1 MHRSIVI
8 TLCQKITGLL
18 SALTHKHFALLV
30 AGLLSSFIADAQ
42 HEATLW
48 QDLSEDNLSDIPD
61 GLLIGRVSYRRGIRI
76 SESVLQTLIDSQR
89 FSIETAPG
97 TQRTVSKVNDSSFL
111 NGDRSWVARGV
122 GDESL
127 VLTLSKSLLLAS
139 AQVDGI
145 KYKIT
150 AVPDPDEDQFIG
162 WITHTAAE
170 TGALGIDNGA
180 YVPQREPS
188 YPEPAGVL
196 ALTGNDVSIE
206 QSLSSEFAVIGDQVT
221 VSVAVTNN
229 TSSALSDVSVSIYF
243 ILDDAE
249 LIDSSP
255 ACAVDAS
262 GPQTI
267 LSCAISSL
275 APAATTS
282 FEYTVETT
290 ANSYPQLASG
300 VFVGDAFG
308 QRARDDAFIFV
319 VKDTLADSDAD
330 GISDVNEELLGTDPQ
345 NSTSNVSA
353 DFIAQTDLLFFY
365 SEKFLESIGDISP
378 ETHINQLVEVTNNYY
393 ANSGALVRFRP
404 VFYGF
409 ADFDTGNDLRRV
421 MDAMNDATGVFSE
434 LPELREKVGADI
446 TVFIDGL
453 FPGGGACG
461 LGTLPGAGFEGEI
474 FHPLLAD
481 GDLLSSLYNA
491 GFPAE
496 GGAGCDDLTLAHEL
510 GHNHG
515 LAHSRREPD
524 ALGTYSWSFGHGVD
538 GSFATIMATPDD
550 YPGSVELP
558 LFSNP
563 LLNDCNGL
571 TCGVDRADTEQSADA
586 VFTIN
591 QTRVPISTYRKPKIL
606 PITSL
611 GQEGS
616 NLILYGSASR
626 SEDLNTPVSSFGPND
641 SIDVRATLLIPSEHQ
656 GIAGETYIVISV
668 EGIGLFYRSADGG
681 YHAWSGDLGT
691 LQSYAAT
698 QPLNF
703 REELIA
709 FNDFTPS
716 SVGLSSANLTV
727 YFAYAVPGTDVFVY
741 STTGIQLTIE

>member
-1 MHRSIVI
+1 MSEIRPI
-8 TLCQKITGLL
+8 LL
-18 SALTHKHFALLV
+18 NKYTFAHAALIFPWLL
-30 AGLLSSFIADAQ
+30 GSLIAHAQ
-42 HEATLW
+42 PAPALW
-48 QDLSEDNLSDIPD
+48 QDLSDNSLSDIPER
-61 GLLIGRVSYRRGIRI
+61 LLTGRVSYRRGIRI
-76 SESVLQTLIDSQR
+76 SGSVLQLLTDLER

-97 TQRTVSKVNDSSFL
+97 TQRAVSKVNESSFL
-111 NGDRSWVARGV
+111 NGDRSWVARGA
-122 GDESL
+122 GNESL
-127 VLTLSKSLLLAS
+127 VLTLSKSLLLAT

-150 AVPDPDEDQFIG
+150 AVPDPDEDQYIG

-170 TGALGIDNGA
+170 TGALGIDEGA
-180 YVPQREPS
+180 FVPQQEPS
-188 YPEPAGVL
+188 YREPLGVL
-196 ALTGNDVSIE
+196 ALTNNDVSIE
-206 QSLSSEFAVIGDQVT
+206 QSLSSEFAVIGDRVT
-221 VSVAVTNN
+221 VSIAVKNN
-229 TSSALSDVSVSIYF
+229 KSSTLSNESVSVFF
-243 ILDDAE
+243 ILDDAD

-255 ACAVDAS
+255 ACAVDNS

-267 LSCAISSL
+267 LSCAINSL
-275 APAATTS
+275 APAATTI

-308 QRARDDAFIFV
+308 QRVRDDAFIFV
-319 VKDTLADSDAD
+319 VKDTLTDSDSD
-330 GISDVNEELLGTDPQ
+330 GISDVNEALLGTDPQ
-345 NSTSNVSA
+345 SSASSVGA

-365 SEKFLESIGDISP
+365 SQRFLESIGDISP
-378 ETHINQLVEVTNNYY
+378 ETHINQLVEITNTYY
-393 ANSGALVRFRP
+393 ADSGALVRFRP

-409 ADFDTGNDLRRV
+409 VNYDTGNDLNRV
-421 MDAMNDATGVFSE
+421 MDAMSDATGVFSE

-453 FPGGGACG
+453 FPGSGACG

-474 FHPLLAD
+474 FHPLLA
-481 GDLLSSLYNA
+481 GGELISSLYNA

-515 LAHSRREPD
+515 LAHSRREPG
-524 ALGTYSWSFGHGVD
+524 AFGTYSWSFGHGVD

-591 QTRVPISTYRKPKIL
+591 QTRVPISTHRKPKIL

-641 SIDVRATLLIPSEHQ
+641 SIDVRATLFIPSEHQ
-656 GIAGETYIVISV
+656 GITGETYVVISV
-668 EGIGLFYRSADGG
+668 EGTGLFYRSADGG

-698 QPLNF
+698 QPLKV

-716 SVGLSSANLTV
+716 SVGVSSANLTV

-741 STTGIQLTIE
+741 STTGIKLTIE

>member
-1 MHRSIVI
+1 MNQSTFTHVAL
-8 TLCQKITGLL
+8 TLVGLL
-18 SALTHKHFALLV
+18 VSP
-30 AGLLSSFIADAQ
+30 IAHAQ
-42 HEATLW
+42 PAPALW
-48 QDLSEDNLSDIPD
+48 QDLPENSLSVIPD
-61 GLLIGRVSYRRGIRI
+61 RLLIERVSYRRGIRI
-76 SESVLQTLIDSQR
+76 SGSILRLLTDSKR

-97 TQRTVSKVNDSSFL
+97 TQRTLSKVNDSSFL
-111 NGDRSWVARGV
+111 NGDRSWVARGA

-127 VLTLSKSLLLAS
+127 VLTLSKSILLAT

-150 AVPDPDEDQFIG
+150 AVPDPDEDQYIG

-170 TGALGIDNGA
+170 TGALGIDEGA
-180 YVPQREPS
+180 FVPQQQPS
-188 YPEPAGVL
+188 YLEPIGVL
-196 ALTGNDVSIE
+196 ALTGSDVSIE

-221 VSVAVTNN
+221 VSIAVTNN
-229 TSSALSDVSVSIYF
+229 TSRALSNESVSVFF

-255 ACAVDAS
+255 ACAEDNS

-300 VFVGDAFG
+300 VFVGRAFG
-308 QRARDDAFIFV
+308 QRVRDDAFIFV
-319 VKDTLADSDAD
+319 VKDTLKDSDSD
-330 GISDVNEELLGTDPQ
+330 GISDVNEALLGTDPQ
-345 NSTSNVSA
+345 NSASSVSA

-365 SEKFLESIGDISP
+365 SQKFLDSIGDISP
-378 ETHINQLVEVTNNYY
+378 ETHINQLVEITNTYY
-393 ANSGALVRFRP
+393 ADSGALIRFRP

-409 ADFDTGNDLRRV
+409 VDYDTGNDLNRV
-421 MDAMNDATGVFSE
+421 MDEMNDATGVFSE
-434 LPELREKVGADI
+434 LPELREEVGADI

-474 FHPLLAD
+474 FHPLLT
-481 GDLLSSLYNA
+481 GGELISSLYNA

-515 LAHSRREPD
+515 LAHSRREPG
-524 ALGTYSWSFGHGVD
+524 AQGTYSWSFGHGVD

-591 QTRVPISTYRKPKIL
+591 QTRVPVSTHREPKIL
-606 PITSL
+606 PVTSL
-611 GQEGS
+611 GQKGS
-616 NLILYGSASR
+616 NLILFGSASR
-626 SEDLNTPVSSFGPND
+626 SEDLNKPVSSFGPSD
-641 SIDVRATLLIPSEHQ
+641 SIDVRATLFIPSEHQ
-656 GIAGETYIVISV
+656 GINGETYVVISV

-691 LQSYAAT
+691 LQSYTAI
-698 QPLNF
+698 QPLNV

-716 SVGLSSANLTV
+716 SVGLSSANVTV
-727 YFAYAVPGTDVFVY
+727 YFAYAVPDTDVFVY
-741 STTGIQLTIE
+741 STTGIQFTIE

>member
-1 MHRSIVI
+1 MNKPTFTHV
-8 TLCQKITGLL
+8 
-18 SALTHKHFALLV
+18 ALIL
-30 AGLLSSFIADAQ
+30 AGLLVSPIAHAQ
-42 HEATLW
+42 PAPALW
-48 QDLSEDNLSDIPD
+48 QDLSENSLSVIPD
-61 GLLIGRVSYRRGIRI
+61 RLLTGRVSYRRGISI
-76 SESVLQTLIDSQR
+76 SGSTLRLLTDSER

-97 TQRTVSKVNDSSFL
+97 TQRTLSKVYDSSFL
-111 NGDRSWVARGV
+111 NGDRSWVARGA

-127 VLTLSKSLLLAS
+127 VLTLSKSLLLAT

-150 AVPDPDEDQFIG
+150 AVPDPDEDQYIG

-170 TGALGIDNGA
+170 TGALGIDDGA
-180 YVPQREPS
+180 FIPQREPS
-188 YPEPAGVL
+188 YREPAGVL
-196 ALTGNDVSIE
+196 ALTGSDVSIE

-221 VSVAVTNN
+221 VSIAVTNN
-229 TSSALSDVSVSIYF
+229 TPSALSNESVSVFF

-255 ACAVDAS
+255 ACAVDNS

-267 LSCAISSL
+267 LRCAISSL

-308 QRARDDAFIFV
+308 QRVRDDAFIFV
-319 VKDTLADSDAD
+319 VKDTLKDSDSD
-330 GISDVNEELLGTDPQ
+330 GISDVNEALLGTDPQ
-345 NSTSNVSA
+345 TSASSFSA

-365 SEKFLESIGDISP
+365 SQKFMDSIGDISP
-378 ETHINQLVEVTNNYY
+378 ETHINQLVEITNTYY
-393 ANSGALVRFRP
+393 ADSGALVRFRP

-409 ADFDTGNDLRRV
+409 VDYDTGNDLNRV
-421 MDAMNDATGVFSE
+421 MDAMSDATGVFSE
-434 LPELREKVGADI
+434 LPELREEVGADI

-474 FHPLLAD
+474 FHPLITGGELI
-481 GDLLSSLYNA
+481 SSLYNT

-515 LAHSRREPD
+515 LAHSRREPG
-524 ALGTYSWSFGHGVD
+524 AQGTYSWSFGHGVD

-591 QTRVPISTYRKPKIL
+591 QTRVPISTHREPKIL

-626 SEDLNTPVSSFGPND
+626 SEDLNTPASSFGPSD
-641 SIDVRATLLIPSEHQ
+641 SIDVRATLFIPSEHQ
-656 GIAGETYIVISV
+656 GINGETYIVISV

-691 LQSYAAT
+691 LQSYKAT
-698 QPLNF
+698 QPLNV

-716 SVGLSSANLTV
+716 SVGVSSANLTV

-741 STTGIQLTIE
+741 STTGIPFTIE

>member
-1 MHRSIVI
+1 MNKYTFAHAALIFPW
-8 TLCQKITGLL
+8 LL
-18 SALTHKHFALLV
+18 GSL
-30 AGLLSSFIADAQ
+30 IAHAQ
-42 HEATLW
+42 PAPALW
-48 QDLSEDNLSDIPD
+48 QDLSDNSLSDIPER
-61 GLLIGRVSYRRGIRI
+61 LLTGRVSYRRGIRI
-76 SESVLQTLIDSQR
+76 SGSVLQLLTDLER

-97 TQRTVSKVNDSSFL
+97 TQRAVSKVNESSFL
-111 NGDRSWVARGV
+111 NGDRSWVARGA
-122 GDESL
+122 GNESL
-127 VLTLSKSLLLAS
+127 VLTLSKSLLLAT

-150 AVPDPDEDQFIG
+150 AVPDPDEDQYIG

-170 TGALGIDNGA
+170 TGALGIDEGA
-180 YVPQREPS
+180 FVPQQEPS
-188 YPEPAGVL
+188 YREPLGVL
-196 ALTGNDVSIE
+196 ALTNNDVSIE
-206 QSLSSEFAVIGDQVT
+206 QSLSSEFAVIGDRVT
-221 VSVAVTNN
+221 VSIAVKNN
-229 TSSALSDVSVSIYF
+229 KSSTLSNESVSVFF
-243 ILDDAE
+243 ILDDAD

-255 ACAVDAS
+255 ACAVDNS

-267 LSCAISSL
+267 LSCAINSL

-308 QRARDDAFIFV
+308 QRVRDDAFIFV
-319 VKDTLADSDAD
+319 VKDTLTDSDSD
-330 GISDVNEELLGTDPQ
+330 GISDVNEALLGTDPQ
-345 NSTSNVSA
+345 SSASSVGA

-365 SEKFLESIGDISP
+365 SQRFLESIGDISP
-378 ETHINQLVEVTNNYY
+378 ETHINQLVEITNTYY
-393 ANSGALVRFRP
+393 ADSGALVRFRP

-409 ADFDTGNDLRRV
+409 VNYDTGNDLNRV
-421 MDAMNDATGVFSE
+421 MDAMSDATGVFSE

-453 FPGGGACG
+453 FPGSGACG

-474 FHPLLAD
+474 FHPLLA
-481 GDLLSSLYNA
+481 GGELISSLYNA

-515 LAHSRREPD
+515 LAHSRREPG
-524 ALGTYSWSFGHGVD
+524 AFGTYSWSFGHGVD

-591 QTRVPISTYRKPKIL
+591 QTRVPISTHRKPKIL

-641 SIDVRATLLIPSEHQ
+641 SIDVRATLFIPSEHQ
-656 GIAGETYIVISV
+656 GITGETYVVISV
-668 EGIGLFYRSADGG
+668 EGTGLFYRSADGG

-698 QPLNF
+698 QPLKV

-716 SVGLSSANLTV
+716 SVGVSSANLTV

-741 STTGIQLTIE
+741 STTGIKLTIE

>member
-1 MHRSIVI
+1 MNQSTFTHVAL
-8 TLCQKITGLL
+8 TLVGLL
-18 SALTHKHFALLV
+18 VSP
-30 AGLLSSFIADAQ
+30 IAHAQ
-42 HEATLW
+42 PAPALW
-48 QDLSEDNLSDIPD
+48 QDLPENSLSVIPD
-61 GLLIGRVSYRRGIRI
+61 RLLIERVSYRRGIRI
-76 SESVLQTLIDSQR
+76 SGSILRLLTDSKR

-97 TQRTVSKVNDSSFL
+97 TQRTLSKVNDSSFL
-111 NGDRSWVARGV
+111 NGDRSWVARGA

-127 VLTLSKSLLLAS
+127 VLTLSKSILLAT

-150 AVPDPDEDQFIG
+150 AVPDPDEDQYIG

-170 TGALGIDNGA
+170 NGALGIDEGA
-180 YVPQREPS
+180 FVPQQQPS
-188 YPEPAGVL
+188 YLEPIGVL
-196 ALTGNDVSIE
+196 ALTGSDVSIE

-221 VSVAVTNN
+221 VSIAVTNN
-229 TSSALSDVSVSIYF
+229 TSIALSDESVSVFF
-243 ILDDAE
+243 ILDDAG

-255 ACAVDAS
+255 ACAVDNS

-300 VFVGDAFG
+300 VFVGNAFG

-319 VKDTLADSDAD
+319 VKDTLKDSDSD
-330 GISDVNEELLGTDPQ
+330 GISDVNEALLGTDPQ
-345 NSTSNVSA
+345 NSASSVSA

-365 SEKFLESIGDISP
+365 SQKFLDSIGDISP
-378 ETHINQLVEVTNNYY
+378 ETHINQLVEITNTYY
-393 ANSGALVRFRP
+393 ADSGALIRFRP

-409 ADFDTGNDLRRV
+409 VDYDTGNDLNRV
-421 MDAMNDATGVFSE
+421 MDEMNDATGVFSE
-434 LPELREKVGADI
+434 LPELREEVGADI

-474 FHPLLAD
+474 FHPLLT
-481 GDLLSSLYNA
+481 GGELISSLYNA

-515 LAHSRREPD
+515 LAHSRREPG
-524 ALGTYSWSFGHGVD
+524 AQGTYSWSFGHGVD

-591 QTRVPISTYRKPKIL
+591 QTRVPVSTHREPKIL
-606 PITSL
+606 PVTSL
-611 GQEGS
+611 GQKGS
-616 NLILYGSASR
+616 NLILFGSASR
-626 SEDLNTPVSSFGPND
+626 SEDLNKPVSSFGPSD
-641 SIDVRATLLIPSEHQ
+641 SIDVRATLFIPSEHQ
-656 GIAGETYIVISV
+656 GINGETYVVISV

-691 LQSYAAT
+691 LQSYTAI
-698 QPLNF
+698 QPLNV

-716 SVGLSSANLTV
+716 SVGLSSANVTV
-727 YFAYAVPGTDVFVY
+727 YFAYAVPDTDVFVY
-741 STTGIQLTIE
+741 STTGIQFTIE

>member
-1 MHRSIVI
+1 MLNKYTFAHAALIFPW
-8 TLCQKITGLL
+8 LL
-18 SALTHKHFALLV
+18 GSL
-30 AGLLSSFIADAQ
+30 IAHAQ
-42 HEATLW
+42 PAPALW
-48 QDLSEDNLSDIPD
+48 QDLSDNSLSDIPER
-61 GLLIGRVSYRRGIRI
+61 LLTGRVSYRRGIRI
-76 SESVLQTLIDSQR
+76 SGSVLQLLTDLER

-97 TQRTVSKVNDSSFL
+97 TQRAVSKVNESSFL
-111 NGDRSWVARGV
+111 NGDRSWVARGA
-122 GDESL
+122 GNESL
-127 VLTLSKSLLLAS
+127 VLTLSKSLLLAT

-150 AVPDPDEDQFIG
+150 AVPDPDEDQYIG

-170 TGALGIDNGA
+170 TGALGIDEGA
-180 YVPQREPS
+180 FVPQQEPS
-188 YPEPAGVL
+188 YREPLGVL
-196 ALTGNDVSIE
+196 ALTNNDVSIE
-206 QSLSSEFAVIGDQVT
+206 QSLSSEFAVIGDRVT
-221 VSVAVTNN
+221 VSIAVKNN
-229 TSSALSDVSVSIYF
+229 KSSTLSNESVSVFF
-243 ILDDAE
+243 ILDDAD

-255 ACAVDAS
+255 ACAVDNS

-267 LSCAISSL
+267 LSCAINSL
-275 APAATTS
+275 APAATTI

-308 QRARDDAFIFV
+308 QRVRDDAFIFV
-319 VKDTLADSDAD
+319 VKDTLTDSDSD
-330 GISDVNEELLGTDPQ
+330 GISDVNEALLGTDPQ
-345 NSTSNVSA
+345 SSASSVGA

-365 SEKFLESIGDISP
+365 SQRFLESIGDISP
-378 ETHINQLVEVTNNYY
+378 ETHINQLVEITNTYY
-393 ANSGALVRFRP
+393 ADSGALVRFRP

-409 ADFDTGNDLRRV
+409 VNYDTGNDLNRV
-421 MDAMNDATGVFSE
+421 MDAMSDATGVFSE

-453 FPGGGACG
+453 FPGSGACG

-474 FHPLLAD
+474 FHPLLA
-481 GDLLSSLYNA
+481 GGELISSLYNA

-515 LAHSRREPD
+515 LAHSRREPG
-524 ALGTYSWSFGHGVD
+524 AFGTYSWSFGHGVD

-591 QTRVPISTYRKPKIL
+591 QTRVPISTHRKPKIL

-641 SIDVRATLLIPSEHQ
+641 SIDVRATLFIPSEHQ
-656 GIAGETYIVISV
+656 GITGETYVVISV
-668 EGIGLFYRSADGG
+668 EGTGLFYRSADGG

-698 QPLNF
+698 QPLKV

-716 SVGLSSANLTV
+716 SVGVSSANLTV

-741 STTGIQLTIE
+741 STTGIKLTIE

>member
-1 MHRSIVI
+1 MLNKYTFAHAALIFPW
-8 TLCQKITGLL
+8 LL
-18 SALTHKHFALLV
+18 GSL
-30 AGLLSSFIADAQ
+30 IAHAQ
-42 HEATLW
+42 PAPALW
-48 QDLSEDNLSDIPD
+48 QDLLDNSLSDIPD
-61 GLLIGRVSYRRGIRI
+61 RLLTGRVSYRRGIRI
-76 SESVLQTLIDSQR
+76 SGSVLQLLNDLER

-97 TQRTVSKVNDSSFL
+97 TQRTVSKVNESSFL
-111 NGDRSWVARGV
+111 NGDRSWVARGA
-122 GDESL
+122 GNESL
-127 VLTLSKSLLLAS
+127 VLTLSKSLLLAT

-150 AVPDPDEDQFIG
+150 AVPDPDEDQYIG

-170 TGALGIDNGA
+170 TGALGIDEGA
-180 YVPQREPS
+180 FVPQQEPS
-188 YPEPAGVL
+188 YREPLGVL
-196 ALTGNDVSIE
+196 ALTNNDVSIE
-206 QSLSSEFAVIGDQVT
+206 QSLSSEFAVIGDRVT
-221 VSVAVTNN
+221 VSIAVKNN
-229 TSSALSDVSVSIYF
+229 KSSTLSNESVSVFF
-243 ILDDAE
+243 ILDDAD

-255 ACAVDAS
+255 ACAVDNS

-267 LSCAISSL
+267 LSCAINSL
-275 APAATTS
+275 APAATTI

-308 QRARDDAFIFV
+308 QRVRDDAFIFV
-319 VKDTLADSDAD
+319 VKDTLTDSDSD
-330 GISDVNEELLGTDPQ
+330 GISDVNEALLGTDPQ
-345 NSTSNVSA
+345 SSASSVGA

-365 SEKFLESIGDISP
+365 SQRFLESIGDISP
-378 ETHINQLVEVTNNYY
+378 ETHINQLVEITNTYY
-393 ANSGALVRFRP
+393 ADSGALVRFRP

-409 ADFDTGNDLRRV
+409 VNYDTGNDLNRV
-421 MDAMNDATGVFSE
+421 MDAMSDATGVFSE

-453 FPGGGACG
+453 FPGSGACG

-474 FHPLLAD
+474 FHPLLA
-481 GDLLSSLYNA
+481 GGELISSLYNA

-496 GGAGCDDLTLAHEL
+496 GGAGCEDLTLAHEL

-515 LAHSRREPD
+515 VAHSRREPG
-524 ALGTYSWSFGHGVD
+524 AFGTYSWSFGHGVD

-591 QTRVPISTYRKPKIL
+591 QTRVPISTHRKPKIL

-641 SIDVRATLLIPSEHQ
+641 SIDVRATLFIPSEHQ
-656 GIAGETYIVISV
+656 GITGETYVVISV
-668 EGIGLFYRSADGG
+668 EGTGLFYRSADGG

-698 QPLNF
+698 QPLKV

-716 SVGLSSANLTV
+716 SVGVSSANLTV

-741 STTGIQLTIE
+741 STTGIKLTIE

>member
-1 MHRSIVI
+1 MNQSTFTHVAL
-8 TLCQKITGLL
+8 TLVGLL
-18 SALTHKHFALLV
+18 VSP
-30 AGLLSSFIADAQ
+30 IAHAQ
-42 HEATLW
+42 PAPALW
-48 QDLSEDNLSDIPD
+48 QDLPENSLSVIPD
-61 GLLIGRVSYRRGIRI
+61 RLLIERVSYRRGIRI
-76 SESVLQTLIDSQR
+76 SGSILRLLTDSKR

-97 TQRTVSKVNDSSFL
+97 TQRTLSKVNDSSFL
-111 NGDRSWVARGV
+111 NGDRSWVARGA

-127 VLTLSKSLLLAS
+127 VLTLSKSILLAT

-150 AVPDPDEDQFIG
+150 AVPDPDEDQYIG

-170 TGALGIDNGA
+170 TGALGIDEGA
-180 YVPQREPS
+180 FVPQQEPS
-188 YPEPAGVL
+188 YREPLGVL

-221 VSVAVTNN
+221 VSIAVTNN
-229 TSSALSDVSVSIYF
+229 TSRALSNESVSVFF

-255 ACAVDAS
+255 ACAEDNS

-290 ANSYPQLASG
+290 ENSYPQLASG

-308 QRARDDAFIFV
+308 QRVRDDAFIFV
-319 VKDTLADSDAD
+319 VKDTLKDSDSD
-330 GISDVNEELLGTDPQ
+330 GISDVNEALLGTDPQ
-345 NSTSNVSA
+345 NSASSVSA

-365 SEKFLESIGDISP
+365 SQKFLDSIGDISP
-378 ETHINQLVEVTNNYY
+378 ETHINQLVEITNTYY
-393 ANSGALVRFRP
+393 ADSGALIRFRP

-409 ADFDTGNDLRRV
+409 VDYDTGNDLNRV
-421 MDAMNDATGVFSE
+421 MDEMNDATGVFSE
-434 LPELREKVGADI
+434 LPELREEVGADI

-474 FHPLLAD
+474 FHPLLT
-481 GDLLSSLYNA
+481 GGELISSLYNA

-515 LAHSRREPD
+515 LAHSRREPG
-524 ALGTYSWSFGHGVD
+524 AQGTYSWSFGHGVD

-558 LFSNP
+558 VFSNP

-591 QTRVPISTYRKPKIL
+591 QTRVPVSTHREPKIL
-606 PITSL
+606 PVTSL
-611 GQEGS
+611 GQKGS
-616 NLILYGSASR
+616 NLILFGSASR
-626 SEDLNTPVSSFGPND
+626 SEDLNKPVSSFGPSD
-641 SIDVRATLLIPSEHQ
+641 SIDVRATLFIPSEHQ
-656 GIAGETYIVISV
+656 GINGETYVVISV

-691 LQSYAAT
+691 LQSYTAI
-698 QPLNF
+698 QPLNV

-716 SVGLSSANLTV
+716 SVGLSSANVTV
-727 YFAYAVPGTDVFVY
+727 YFAYAVPDTDVFVY
-741 STTGIQLTIE
+741 STTGIQFTIE